1 MTCADAE
8 ILICD
13 HIDGTLDAA
22 RKAELAQHLFACSEC
37 AALARD
43 AGAAVAFMERA
54 AEVQPPPEL
63 VTKILFEQP
72 WRQRVSRTSGVRSWF
87 GRLLQPVLQPRLA
100 MGMAMTILSL
110 AVLAKFVAP
119 AKQLTAADFQPAK
132 VWASLDDRIYRGYQ
146 RTVKFYESIKFVYQ
160 IRSRLQEW
168 SQQQDEEQAAEQSQK
183 RTDEKKLPVKN
194 APAPGTEAPQR
205 SR

>member
-13 HIDGTLDAA
+13 HLDGTLDAA
-22 RKAELAQHLFACSEC
+22 RKAELAQHLFACAEC

-54 AEVQPPPEL
+54 ADVEPPPEL
-63 VTKILFEQP
+63 ITRILFEQR
-72 WRQRVSRTSGVRSWF
+72 WKHGVLRTAGGRSWL
-87 GRLLQPVLQPRLA
+87 GRILQPVLQPRLA

-110 AVLAKFVAP
+110 AMLAKFVAP
-119 AKQLTAADFQPAK
+119 SRQLKPEDFRPAK
-132 VWASLDDRIYRGYQ
+132 VWASLDDSIYRGWQ
-146 RTVKFYESIKFVYQ
+146 RTVKFYEGIKFVYQ

-168 SQQQDEEQAAEQSQK
+168 NQQQDEEQAAEQAQQK
-183 RTDEKKLPVKN
+183 RSDERRVPVKS
-194 APAPGTEAPQR
+194 APAAGAETQK

>member
-72 WRQRVSRTSGVRSWF
+72 WRQRVSRTSGVRSWL

-146 RTVKFYESIKFVYQ
+146 RTVKFYEDIKFVYEIQ
-160 IRSRLQEW
+160 SRLRDWTE
-168 SQQQDEEQAAEQSQK
+168 QQDEEDRNAQAK
-183 RTDEKKLPVKN
+183 RPVEERRV
-194 APAPGTEAPQR
+194 PAK
-205 SR
+205 